1 MRKRKTSKA
10 VRKKKLKTRIKCE
23 SMPTK
28 KARNVKQKKK
38 RKVISLKIA
47 CRCL

>member
-1 MRKRKTSKA
+1 MVRKRKTSKP

-23 SMPTK
+23 AMPIK
-28 KARNVKQKKK
+28 KARNVEQKK
-38 RKVISLKIA
+38 KVISLKIA